1 MTLIISQETEQQ
13 VQTSNVV
20 EQHLWEDSQRSL
32 PLAHLA
38 LEYLAEQALRNGI
51 SASVRP
57 VDLEHLPGY
66 NFEQYCLQIK
76 ALRFSDALWNE
87 AQKRYQLI
95 LGTQLCHLVGA
106 FTLTPAGRKAYQQFI
121 AANHQVLCQIKGMTD
136 C

>member
-13 VQTSNVV
+13 VQEGNAVD
-20 EQHLWEDSQRSL
+20 QHLWEDSQRSL

-87 AQKRYQLI
+87 AQQRYQLTF
-95 LGTQLCHLVGA
+95 GTQLCHLVGA
-106 FTLTPAGRKAYQQFI
+106 FTKTPAGQKAHQQFM